1 MKAVL
6 CLGGSDPTMGA
17 GVQMDT
23 AVCRA
28 LGVAPR
34 VVETMFTKQGEMGLE
49 SVELRDMMQIAHDI
63 LHTLDDGVQAI
74 KIGALGDAHIV
85 EAVVAALEPWHDAI
99 PIVIDPVA
107 AASKSKTEV
116 YLNTRA
122 GVRLM
127 ESDLFPL
134 AAVVTPNVLE
144 YGNGERYEN
153 CKAILRKGG
162 HTDSF
167 AELEG
172 REPSKWVADV
182 LEYPNGDSFEYR
194 HTRVLGGEHL
204 HGTGCALSTAIAC
217 GLANGTTLSEA
228 CHTGIGALHVW
239 IKQAIED
246 QHDLQ
251 PVAPPESS

>member
-28 LGVAPR
+28 LGIAPR
-34 VVETMFTKQGEMGLE
+34 VVETMFTKQGEFGLE
-49 SVELRDMMQIAHDI
+49 SVELRDMVEIAHDI

-85 EAVVAALEPWHDAI
+85 EAIVAALEPWHDAI

-107 AASKSKTEV
+107 AASKSKTDV

-153 CKAILRKGG
+153 CRAILRKGG

-172 REPSKWVADV
+172 RGPSKWVADV

-194 HTRVLGGEHL
+194 HTRVLGGENL

-217 GLANGTTLSEA
+217 SLANGHTLSES
-228 CHTGIGALHVW
+228 CHTGIGALQVW
-239 IKQAIED
+239 IKQAIEG
-246 QHDLQ
+246 QHDLR
-251 PVAPPESS
+251 PSAPSENS